1 MGRQKE
7 SAAEKK
13 AKGNPG
19 KRNIVDDPEIQ
30 PILDS
35 TPPEGMGESQIRY
48 WNRYAPYLIKNKFLT
63 DLNITDLISLCNY
76 EVQRENVRQF
86 LSDSCAS
93 LLQEKKNYHGDTVDL
108 VESAYSKLSRN
119 IESIIRVLKADLRI
133 RTDKLK
139 CNPVAEKPKSKF
151 EGLINTKK
159 T

>member
-19 KRNIVDDPEIQ
+19 KRKIVDDPEIQ

-35 TPPEGMGESQIRY
+35 TPPEGMDENQIRY
-48 WNRYAPYLIKNKFLT
+48 WNRYAPYMIKNKFLT

-139 CNPVAEKPKSKF
+139 CNPVSDKPKSKF
-151 EGLINTKK
+151 EGLLGGKK
-159 T
+159 

>member
-7 SAAEKK
+7 SAAEKR

-19 KRNIVDDPEIQ
+19 KRKIIDDPDIY
-30 PILDS
+30 PILDA
-35 TPPEGMGESQIRY
+35 TPPDGMEEDQIRY
-48 WNRYAPYLIKNKFLT
+48 WNRYAPYLIRNKFLT

-76 EVQRENVRQF
+76 EVQREKVRQY

-119 IESIIRVLKADLRI
+119 IEAIIRVLKADLRI

-139 CNPVAEKPKSKF
+139 CNPMNDKPKSKF
-151 EGLINTKK
+151 EGLFGGITF
-159 T
+159 